1 MTAALSGVEASLVET
16 DMRALVATVLRRAS
30 RGSLVVL
37 LTGLDDAAL
46 AEGLEPVLG
55 PLRHRHTLLVA
66 GVADPAVT
74 TMAAGR
80 GDAAAVYGA
89 AAAGVALAERRDVA
103 ARLARRGVEVVDAA
117 PDDLAPALADRYL
130 ALKAR
135 GRL

>member
-1 MTAALSGVEASLVET
+1 
-16 DMRALVATVLRRAS
+16 VATVLRRAS
-30 RGSLVVL
+30 RRSLVVL
-37 LTGLDDAAL
+37 LTGLDDAVL
-46 AEGLEPVLG
+46 ADGLEPLLG
-55 PLRHRHTLLVA
+55 PLLHRHTLLVA
-66 GVADPAVT
+66 GVSDPVVT

-89 AAAGVALAERRDVA
+89 AAGQVALAERRDVA
-103 ARLARRGVEVVDAA
+103 ARLTRRGVEVLDAA